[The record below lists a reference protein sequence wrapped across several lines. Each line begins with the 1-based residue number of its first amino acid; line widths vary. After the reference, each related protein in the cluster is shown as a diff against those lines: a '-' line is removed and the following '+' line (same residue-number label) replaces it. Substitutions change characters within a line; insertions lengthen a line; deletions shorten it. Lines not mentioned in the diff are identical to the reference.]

1 MTILP
6 ILRNGDAFTLL
17 KPSGSAL
24 TLKAGD
30 LIKAEVL
37 DVPELGKLT
46 VRIIPVVGKS
56 AVVTVQSN
64 LPFAEGDMIH
74 LKVAGGEAEVRL
86 QFMGME
92 KTAGARPEKVAQDMP
107 ALMQGILSRLP
118 EAKLMSRELSMF
130 RDLFRSIPEGLKS
143 SHPEFLLLEK
153 IMPEIERLTGTL
165 LKSSVEDSGVL
176 FETKLRLAARDLPGQ
191 STGSQQ
197 KVFSAEEDLKGLLLR
212 VREALGD
219 EKISGLLKQEGV
231 NVADLRELSDKF
243 LRNIEFF
250 QLSSRMNDILYTY
263 LPVSWH
269 EMKDGEI
276 SFKRRETEGNS
287 SYACDINLD
296 LEPCGKISASV
307 TLHEGGFYIS
317 LRTDSPL
324 TKTLIEN
331 GRPVLEKKFSDA
343 GMRIMA
349 INVTEKDGISFGPER
364 RAGLDLKA

>member
-1 MTILP
+1 MNIP
-6 ILRNGDAFTLL
+6 IIKNGDSFALL
-17 KPSGSAL
+17 KPSGTVLS
-24 TLKAGD
+24 LKAGD

-56 AVVTVQSN
+56 AVVTVQSK
-64 LPFAEGDMIH
+64 LHFVEGDMIH

-92 KTAGARPEKVAQDMP
+92 KTAGARPEKIAQDLP
-107 ALMQGILSRLP
+107 ALMKGILTQLSD
-118 EAKLMSRELSMF
+118 AKLMSREISMF

-153 IMPEIERLTGTL
+153 IMPEIERLTGAL

-176 FETKLRLAARDLPGQ
+176 FETKLRLASRDLPWQ

-197 KVFSAEEDLKGLLLR
+197 KVFSPEQDLKGLLFR
-212 VREALGD
+212 VREALND

-243 LRNIEFF
+243 LKNIEFF

-263 LPVSWH
+263 LPVLWH
-269 EMKDGEI
+269 EMRDGEL

-287 SYACDINLD
+287 SHTCDINLD
-296 LEPCGKISASV
+296 LEPSGKISASV

-317 LRTDSPL
+317 LRTDNPL

-331 GRPVLEKKFSDA
+331 GRHVLEKKFSDS
-343 GMRIMA
+343 GMRIIAM
-349 INVTEKDGISFGPER
+349 NVTEKDGISFGPDS
-364 RAGLDLKA
+364 RAGVNVKA